1 MNSKIKEI
9 VYSQTEQSG
18 LQMDSIFIEVTQI
31 ITKLIKHKIAA
42 VN

>member
-9 VYSQTEQSG
+9 VYSQKKKSG

-31 ITKLIKHKIAA
+31 ITKLIKYKIAA